1 MPQLSELT
9 SAPATVDDNELLYV
23 RLPSGSPV
31 SRKRTMSTLVTYIL
45 GSSAASLRGFF
56 GADPVAQPAGASQAA
71 VPATPISASAGAT
84 YTATEQQLINDLKAQ
99 VNALTV
105 LCNAQRAALV
115 SLGLIK
121 GSA

>member
-1 MPQLSELT
+1 MPQLSDLPL
-9 SAPATVDDNELLYV
+9 APTTVDDNELLYV
-23 RLPSGSPV
+23 RLPSGPTPSRRRTAGSLV
-31 SRKRTMSTLVTYIL
+31 SYVL
-45 GSSAASLRGFF
+45 GTTPTSARAFF
-56 GADPVAQPAGASQAA
+56 GAVPIPQPSGAGQAA
-71 VPATPISASAGAT
+71 VPASPISATAGST
-84 YTATEQQLINDLKAQ
+84 YGATEQQLINDLKAQ